1 MVFNLRNIKPDPDTK
16 ELENS
21 INNLLANYVYESHI
35 HYSCCVEILRILLF
49 SGYKLDRIS
58 DLVEF
63 LVNHRSSTAYLSILL
78 NNRVCHP
85 QYNDFC
91 DKCYFKNDRIIKAQD
106 VISFAKRRKLNSRY
120 ITARQFEILLLAVA
134 LDERNG

>member
-16 ELENS
+16 ELENP
-21 INNLLANYVYESHI
+21 INNLLANYVYESHR
-35 HYSCCVEILRILLF
+35 HCSYCVEILRILSF
-49 SGYKLDRIS
+49 RGYRLDRIS

-63 LVNHRSSTAYLSILL
+63 LVNHSSSTAYLSILL
-78 NNRVCHP
+78 NIRVCHP

-106 VISFAKRRKLNSRY
+106 VFSFARRRKLNSRY
-120 ITARQFEILLLAVA
+120 ITTRQFEIILIAVA
-134 LDERNG
+134 LDERND